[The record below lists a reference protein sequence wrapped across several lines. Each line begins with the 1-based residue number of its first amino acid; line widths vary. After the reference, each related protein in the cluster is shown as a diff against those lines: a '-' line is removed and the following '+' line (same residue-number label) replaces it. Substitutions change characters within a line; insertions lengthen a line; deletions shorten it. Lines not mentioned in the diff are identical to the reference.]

1 MIAKRL
7 RDGSPDSSA
16 GTSESK
22 FWMREQ
28 NGTKKFLKKVLDRA
42 KKKCYNKRV
51 ACWGGKQIG
60 SSPPGRLREQKR
72 LKNLK
77 KVLDKMK
84 TVW

>member
-42 KKKCYNKRV
+42 NKKCYNKRV
-51 ACWGGKQIG
+51 AC
-60 SSPPGRLREQKR
+60 
-72 LKNLK
+72 
-77 KVLDKMK
+77 
-84 TVW
+84 